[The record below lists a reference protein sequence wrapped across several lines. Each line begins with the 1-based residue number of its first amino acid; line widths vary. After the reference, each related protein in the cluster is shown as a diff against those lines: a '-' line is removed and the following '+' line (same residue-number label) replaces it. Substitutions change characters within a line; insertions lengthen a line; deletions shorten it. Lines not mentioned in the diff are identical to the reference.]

1 MYFLGL
7 YGRNSIESVPFSEG
21 KKTRITNKWSV
32 LPQKSPITLSKKEL
46 MPEFPME
53 LMFAGSAYFIFS
65 KAAIDFILKDEI
77 VKKFFEW
84 SKDTLTP
91 GLIS

>member
-1 MYFLGL
+1 
-7 YGRNSIESVPFSEG
+7 
-21 KKTRITNKWSV
+21 
-32 LPQKSPITLSKKEL
+32 

-77 VKKFFEW
+77 VKKLFEW

-91 GLIS
+91 GLIT